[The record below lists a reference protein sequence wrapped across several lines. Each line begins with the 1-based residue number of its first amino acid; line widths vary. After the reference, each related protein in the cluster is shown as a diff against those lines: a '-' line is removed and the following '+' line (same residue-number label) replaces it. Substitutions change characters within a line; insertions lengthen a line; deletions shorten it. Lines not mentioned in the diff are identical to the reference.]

1 MPRSYEFHGAPFEV
15 EAAYSNHLGDGP
27 VGSALERM
35 VDDVYEERDT
45 TADAMRNPDSV
56 MDEDVNMDPDGYGLP
71 RPLFKYSVITRS

>member
-35 VDDVYEERDT
+35 VDDAYEERDT
-45 TADAMRNPDSV
+45 TADA
-56 MDEDVNMDPDGYGLP
+56 NMNPDGYGLP
-71 RPLFKYSVITRS
+71 RPLFKYIITRS